1 MGKHEA
7 QNGLIFITED
17 TFMPGQQK
25 ITVNLLGVQ
34 GIKA

>member
-1 MGKHEA
+1 MEKHEA

-17 TFMPGQQK
+17 TFMHGQQK
-25 ITVNLLGVQ
+25 FTINLLGVQ